1 MTNGSCGRNNTQ
13 KKWRLEDL
21 LDHIKDKE
29 LLIRW
34 LLCEGLMAKTRLCSR
49 CSAEMELV
57 SCTDRSDG
65 FKWNANYRWTA
76 KDTRWKHLFGKAAGL
91 DKAI

>member
-1 MTNGSCGRNNTQ
+1 MTVTNGSCGRNNTQ

-57 SCTDRSDG
+57 SCEMELVLTCDLSSD
-65 FKWNANYRWTA
+65 
-76 KDTRWKHLFGKAAGL
+76 
-91 DKAI
+91 